1 MKLKNSVKLTV
12 LSLSLA
18 ALAVT
23 SCGGKSGGTDN
34 NIILANKD
42 IDAQI
47 EMRSSPELLSK
58 EIEKITAM
66 TDEDAKLHCLQM
78 INNSINYMNLAS
90 AEDLKEKYLKELK
103 EKLKIAKVESDKQKK
118 QKEIDEVTNQ
128 QADVLKLKLKKAA
141 EETKQELILLQP
153 ATAKQKSLEGLKAL
167 LKLLQENNPPSS
179 PAEDKP
185 APAEDKPAAPVEDK
199 PAAPVEDK
207 PLPLEDKPVEDKPVE
222 DKPAE
227 DKPAEDKPAPVE
239 DKEP

>member
-34 NIILANKD
+34 NIILAKKNL
-42 IDAQI
+42 DAQR
-47 EMRSSPELLSK
+47 EMLSSPELLSK

-66 TDEDAKLHCLQM
+66 TDEDAKLHCLQK
-78 INNSINYMNLAS
+78 INTSINYMNLAS
-90 AEDLKEKYLKELK
+90 AEDLKETYLKDLK

-128 QADVLKLKLKKAA
+128 QADVLKLKLKKEA
-141 EETKQELILLQP
+141 EENKQELILLQP

-179 PAEDKP
+179 PVEDK
-185 APAEDKPAAPVEDK
+185 APPVEDK
-199 PAAPVEDK
+199 APPVEDK
-207 PLPLEDKPVEDKPVE
+207 AP
-222 DKPAE
+222 PAE
-227 DKPAEDKPAPVE
+227 PASGSDPI
-239 DKEP
+239 